1 MGLLMK
7 GREREENIHRAVSR
21 LANVV
26 PVLII
31 MAGAEWLGSKHVLLQ
46 VWVYKIGGA
55 CIVFT
60 VAMALSA
67 LLDALNGIYSRR
79 PEGKT
84 KSIKGYIQIGKILL
98 FIVAAVLMISSLA
111 GSSPLALITGLGA
124 MAAVL
129 MLIFQD
135 TILSFV
141 ASVQLSSN
149 DIVRVG
155 DWIEMPNLNADGD
168 VIDIAL
174 HTIKVQNWDKTITTV
189 PTRRLITDPVKNWR
203 GMRETGGRRIK
214 RSLFLDQN
222 SIAFIKEGEL
232 ERLQRF
238 ALLKEYL
245 RTKADELREW
255 NARLGD
261 AGCEVVNRRR
271 MTNLG
276 TFRAYVL
283 QYLKVHPGVHQGMT
297 VMVRQTS
304 PTSEGLPLEVYC
316 FTNSTA
322 WAVYE
327 GIQSDIFD
335 HLYSILPEFGLRV
348 FQRPGGGDLR
358 FLER

>member
-1 MGLLMK
+1 
-7 GREREENIHRAVSR
+7 
-21 LANVV
+21 
-26 PVLII
+26 
-31 MAGAEWLGSKHVLLQ
+31 
-46 VWVYKIGGA
+46 
-55 CIVFT
+55 
-60 VAMALSA
+60 
-67 LLDALNGIYSRR
+67 
-79 PEGKT
+79 
-84 KSIKGYIQIGKILL
+84 
-98 FIVAAVLMISSLA
+98 
-111 GSSPLALITGLGA
+111 
-124 MAAVL
+124 
-129 MLIFQD
+129 
-135 TILSFV
+135 
-141 ASVQLSSN
+141 
-149 DIVRVG
+149 
-155 DWIEMPNLNADGD
+155 
-168 VIDIAL
+168 
-174 HTIKVQNWDKTITTV
+174 
-189 PTRRLITDPVKNWR
+189 
-203 GMRETGGRRIK
+203 
-214 RSLFLDQN
+214 
-222 SIAFIKEGEL
+222 
-232 ERLQRF
+232 LQRF